1 MDTLGALSLFAKAVE
16 TGSFSE
22 AGRQSGLAP
31 SSVSRRIVELE
42 GWVGAAL
49 FHRTTRKLNLTEAGQ
64 SFYERTRGILL
75 DLEEAKVIAAQ
86 LEDHPSGLIRLTIPA
101 SMERHL
107 TVAIGEFQTRWPGV
121 RFALTFTD
129 RVVDLVGEGYDLAVR
144 MGRLEDSTLRARKI
158 GEARRYLCA
167 SPRYLDRAGAPQR
180 PEDLAGHNCL
190 IFRTHPGYNV
200 WRFKVG
206 DRTVDVRASGNFS
219 ANSGNALINAAR
231 DAKGL
236 VLAPEWLVGPS
247 LAIGE
252 LVEVMPKH
260 PPVPDR
266 TPLYAVHP
274 YQRFVPPKVKT
285 FVDFLVKRYGK
296 GYDWAHDKDNQG

>member
-31 SSVSRRIVELE
+31 SSVSRRIDELE

-49 FHRTTRKLNLTEAGQ
+49 FHRTTRKLNLTEVGR
-64 SFYERTRGILL
+64 SFYERTRGILI
-75 DLEEAKVIAAQ
+75 DLEEAKVMAAQ

-107 TVAIGEFQTRWPGV
+107 TAGIGEFQATWPGV

-129 RVVDLVGEGYDLAVR
+129 RVVDLVGEGYDLAIR
-144 MGRLEDSTLRARKI
+144 IGQLKDSTLRVRKI
-158 GEARRYLCA
+158 SEARRYLCA
-167 SPRYLDRAGAPQR
+167 TPRYLNRAGT
-180 PEDLAGHNCL
+180 PEHPKDLSGHNCL

-200 WRFKVG
+200 WQFKSG
-206 DRTVDVRASGNFS
+206 GRTVNVRASGSFS

-231 DAKGL
+231 DAMGL
-236 VLAPEWLVGPS
+236 ILAPEWLVGPF
-247 LAIGE
+247 LANGE
-252 LVEVMPKH
+252 FVEVMPKH

-285 FVDFLVKRYGK
+285 YVDFLVNRYGK
-296 GYDWAHDKDNQG
+296 NYDWSNY